1 MAAEHLEMQSWADY
15 PKSCSIGNVPTDNGS
30 SRYTGSGAS
39 RYTGSGIWD
48 PGSGIPRV
56 PRVCVPWVLWSADLV
71 GALECGSGG
80 EQDGN
85 SAAETIQL
93 FFRVRESLSEGAL
106 SGGPKCGGLIG
117 WGHKC
122 GALP

>member
-1 MAAEHLEMQSWADY
+1 MPW
-15 PKSCSIGNVPTDNGS
+15 
-30 SRYTGSGAS
+30 
-39 RYTGSGIWD
+39 
-48 PGSGIPRV
+48 V
-56 PRVCVPWVLWSADLV
+56 PRVRVPWVLWCQRIWWADLV
-71 GALECGSGG
+71 CGSGG

-106 SGGPKCGGLIG
+106 SGGAKCGSLIG